1 MPLLLHYL
9 VKQEGDCGAELLS
22 MVDHYIQRC
31 SRVYYTLEYRDQQ
44 DIAQEASIKLL
55 VHYEDIRYSI
65 NKRWLYVMVKN
76 LCIDVLRKQR
86 CSNQLITAVPTQE
99 TDVPPPDPRD
109 FEYLPEFDHRE
120 CLDNVFAHIASQPT
134 GLEDLTIY
142 SHYAYGSN
150 RADIAHITGR
160 SINAV
165 TKRIS
170 ILRSRLKSLRDE
182 LC

>member
-1 MPLLLHYL
+1 MPSLLHNL
-9 VKQEGDCGAELLS
+9 VTQQDDCGSELLS
-22 MVDHYIQRC
+22 IVEHYIQRC
-31 SRVYYTLEYRDQQ
+31 CRVYYTIDYAAQQ

-55 VHYEDIRYSI
+55 LNYEEIKHTIS
-65 NKRWLYVMVKN
+65 KRWLYVMVKN

-86 CSNQLITAVPTQE
+86 SNNQLISSGLQQE
-99 TDVPPPDPRD
+99 ADVPPPEMAD
-109 FEYLPEFDHRE
+109 FTYSSNFDHHE
-120 CLDNVFAHIASQPT
+120 CLDNVFAYIAAQPT
-134 GLEDLTIY
+134 GQEDLTVY
-142 SHYAYGSN
+142 SHFAYGLN

-160 SINAV
+160 TVSAV